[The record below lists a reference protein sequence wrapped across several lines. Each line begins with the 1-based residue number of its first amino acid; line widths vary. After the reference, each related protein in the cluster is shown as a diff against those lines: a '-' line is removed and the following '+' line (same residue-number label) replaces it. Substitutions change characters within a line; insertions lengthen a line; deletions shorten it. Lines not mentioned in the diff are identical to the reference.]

1 MCDNI
6 LCPINYGDFDC
17 EFFIG
22 HECKHKFVDASVTNL
37 KQFLDIAYSL
47 SYVDKI
53 SLGILRDLAEKV
65 GIEEINGDD
74 ENDT

>member
-65 GIEEINGDD
+65 GIDEINGDD

>member
-17 EFFIG
+17 EFYIAQ
-22 HECKHKFVDASVTNL
+22 ECTHKFVNASSTTL

-65 GIEEINGDD
+65 GIDEINGDD